1 MTAGTEGT
9 LPFRGHQI
17 YYRVVG
23 DLAATGARV
32 PVLVLHGGPGMP
44 HDYLSDFAGLAHA
57 GRTVVFY
64 NQLGCGRSDHP
75 EDPDLWRMATFVDE
89 LKMVRAAL
97 DLREMHLL
105 GHERSSIVTRR
116 TQPPMIPSTC
126 SLSASTTRPTCAESN
141 LCPSNLAGWDV
152 TDRLR
157 ELDLPVLSPQ
167 VATTR

>member
-1 MTAGTEGT
+1 MS
-9 LPFRGHQI
+9 R
-17 YYRVVG
+17 
-23 DLAATGARV
+23 
-32 PVLVLHGGPGMP
+32 
-44 HDYLSDFAGLAHA
+44 
-57 GRTVVFY
+57 
-64 NQLGCGRSDHP
+64 RSCSHST
-75 EDPDLWRMATFVDE
+75 ATFVVDE

-105 GHERSSIVTRR
+105 GHERASIVTRR

-126 SLSASTTRPTCAESN
+126 SLSASTTRRYVCRVQPLPEHVKHSVMKINETVYGTMLGAEWN
-141 LCPSNLAGWDV
+141 ITGNLAGWDV